1 MSIITNLQQ
10 IGNAL
15 MSAAQNI
22 GGYSAQAAARAN
34 DISRQAQ
41 SAQAAFNAQSA
52 NQANSINSQNLSAQY
67 GFNSAM
73 MSDANMWT
81 ANAWN
86 QAAEWNEEMWNKQAE
101 FNREEAQKQRDWQEK
116 MSNTAYQRAM
126 ADMSA
131 AGLNPILA
139 YSQGG
144 AQVPNG
150 ASATVGGSQMS
161 SAQSQMAS
169 GGLLGAE
176 SAQIGNYN
184 GQMEQTGTWLA
195 LFGALISAMGSAK
208 DVEEGVGN
216 LGIEIAESMGN
227 AMSESESFKSYDKRT
242 EQVKE
247 DFENGDWWE
256 GVKGIFENM
265 WNDRPGNWLKE
276 GMYNKMTNSEKKNEN
291 VIKGKAN
298 ESQYLRWNAWNKS
311 TYKYTQPKG

>member
-1 MSIITNLQQ
+1 MLSNLQQ

-22 GGYSAQAAARAN
+22 GGYSAQAAATAN
-34 DISRQAQ
+34 DVSRQAQ
-41 SAQAAFNAQSA
+41 SAQARFNSESA
-52 NQANSINSQNLSAQY
+52 NQANSLNSQNLANQY

-73 MSDANMWT
+73 MADANAFT

-86 QAAEWNEEMWNKQAE
+86 QAAAWNEEMWNKQAE
-101 FNREEAQKQRDWQEK
+101 FNSREAEKQREWQEK

-144 AQVPNG
+144 AQIPNG
-150 ASATVGGSQMS
+150 AAATVGGAQMS
-161 SAQSQMAS
+161 SAQGQMAS

-184 GQMEQTGTWLA
+184 GQMEQTGTMLA
-195 LFGALISAMGSAK
+195 LFGALLSACGSAEQ
-208 DVEEGVGN
+208 VNEGIGE
-216 LGIEIAESMGN
+216 LGSEIAETMYN
-227 AMSESESFKSYDKRT
+227 NSESAQSYNKRI
-242 EQVKE
+242 EEVE
-247 DFENGDWWE
+247 ENFEEGNWWE
-256 GVKGIFENM
+256 GVKGIFKNM
-265 WNDRPGNWLKE
+265 WEDRPGNWLKE
-276 GMYNKMTNSEKKNEN
+276 GLMNSTEKKNDKN

-298 ESQYLRWNAWNKS
+298 EAQFLRYNAWNKS
-311 TYKYTQPKG
+311 TYKYTIPKG